1 MNETRDLYF
10 KKVYDNQTNTYYL
23 SLKDEIKS
31 IAELKNISLRTKLY
45 DSINSD
51 NKGAYV
57 IGFRLCFK
65 YKGELYYIIHNH
77 QTNDFINKIIEIL
90 KYENAT
96 DIFIKYGEID

>member
-10 KKVYDNQTNTYYL
+10 KKVYDSQTNTYYL
-23 SLKDEIKS
+23 SLKKSIKS

-45 DSINSD
+45 DLINSD
-51 NKGAYV
+51 NNGAYV
-57 IGFRLCFK
+57 IGFRLCFT

-90 KYENAT
+90 KNENAS